1 MKTNYLFTGKSLT
14 GSILTSGYILT
25 FLFFSG
31 CASVNYV
38 GDAFTPTETVDIYY
52 SEAAIDQEY
61 DLIGHGLGSGFW
73 VRNRKIQSKLIKEA
87 KEKGADA
94 ILITGL
100 GKSNILIGSGI
111 SADEKQV
118 NVAFLRYRM
127 TVSANQ

>member
-1 MKTNYLFTGKSLT
+1 MNTTYLSKTRSSSFVTSL
-14 GSILTSGYILT
+14 SLLA
-25 FLFFSG
+25 FLFVSG

-38 GDAFTPTETVDIYY
+38 GDEYGPTDTVDIYY

-73 VRNRKIQSKLIKEA
+73 VRNRKIQSKLIEEA

-100 GKSNILIGSGI
+100 GKSNVLIGSGI
-111 SADEKQV
+111 SADEKQM
-118 NVAFLRYRM
+118 NVSFLRYRT
-127 TVSANQ
+127 TVSAKK

>member
-1 MKTNYLFTGKSLT
+1 MKTTYLSTGKTSARSFFT
-14 GSILTSGYILT
+14 SCAILA
-25 FLFFSG
+25 FLFVSG

-38 GDAFTPTETVDIYY
+38 GDEFSPTETVDIYY
-52 SEAAIDQEY
+52 SEDAIDKDY

-73 VRNRKIQSKLIKEA
+73 VRNQKIQSKLIEEA

-100 GKSNILIGSGI
+100 GKSNVLIGSGL

-118 NVAFLRYRM
+118 NVAFLRYRIA
-127 TVSANQ
+127 VSVNQ